1 MFKLILKGKNIDI
14 DHFDLSLS
22 PVDRKKAVANLN
34 RTIGQ
39 IQSVIKDLEED
50 HACEESLTQLQ
61 AARGSLT
68 SQIGKLIDQ
77 GILSC
82 ISDYS
87 KEKINHILKKVLKI
101 NS

>member
-1 MFKLILKGKNIDI
+1 MFKLSLKKKIVDT

-22 PVDRKKAVANLN
+22 PEDRKKAIANLN

-39 IQSVIKDLEED
+39 IKSVIKDLEED

-82 ISDYS
+82 ISDYP
-87 KEKINHILKKVLKI
+87 KDKINQILKKVLKI
-101 NS
+101 QS

>member
-1 MFKLILKGKNIDI
+1 MFKLGLRGKKPDKNN
-14 DHFDLSLS
+14 FDLSLS
-22 PVDRKKAVANLN
+22 PEDRKKAVSNLH

-50 HACEESLTQLQ
+50 HACEESITQLQ

-68 SQIGKLIDQ
+68 SQISKLIDQ

-82 ISDYS
+82 ISEYP
-87 KEKINHILKKVLKI
+87 KEKINQIIKMILKI
-101 NS
+101 NT